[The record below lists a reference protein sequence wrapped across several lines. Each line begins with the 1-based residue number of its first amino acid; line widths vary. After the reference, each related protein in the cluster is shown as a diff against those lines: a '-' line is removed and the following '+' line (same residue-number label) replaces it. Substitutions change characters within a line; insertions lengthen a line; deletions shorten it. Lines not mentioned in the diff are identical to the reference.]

1 MTRAAPLP
9 AEQRRKSL
17 IAAARPLLLA
27 HGDAFTTKQVAQAA
41 GVAEGT
47 IFRVFDSKQDLLN
60 AVVADV
66 LDPTPV
72 IQALDEMPPDA
83 DLDERVHRIIDL
95 LHRNISDVRSFFAA
109 IHVIPAHGKMLKDN
123 SHDAHPDDPS
133 APRAQA
139 QEPGSPRTADTP
151 HIHPPIAP
159 DDQMRSRRQQA
170 DLASQAAIERALRP
184 FANQLSVDLAT
195 AAGFLRSVTF
205 ATAHPFVTNGAPL
218 MTPDQL
224 SALLL
229 HGLKKES

>member
-9 AEQRRKSL
+9 AEQRRESI

-27 HGDAFTTKQVAQAA
+27 HGDALTTKQVARAA

-47 IFRVFDSKQDLLN
+47 IFRVFSSKQDLLN

-66 LDPTPV
+66 LDPTPL
-72 IQALDEMPPDA
+72 IKALDEMTPDA
-83 DLDERVHRIIDL
+83 DLDERVHHIIEL
-95 LHRNISDVRSFFAA
+95 LHRSMSDVRAFFAA
-109 IHVIPAHGKMLKDN
+109 IHAIPAHGKLFRGSTLSNPKNPDPHHPDACDDAG
-123 SHDAHPDDPS
+123 SASPAHPPV
-133 APRAQA
+133 
-139 QEPGSPRTADTP
+139 
-151 HIHPPIAP
+151 AP
-159 DDQMRSRRQQA
+159 DEQMRAKQQQT
-170 DLASQAAIERALRP
+170 DLASQAAVERALSP
-184 FANQLSVDLAT
+184 FADQLSVDLAT

-205 ATAHPFVTNGAPL
+205 ATIHPFLMNGAPP

>member
-9 AEQRRKSL
+9 AEQRRESI

-27 HGDAFTTKQVAQAA
+27 HGDAFTTKQVARAA

-47 IFRVFDSKQDLLN
+47 IFRVFSSKQDLLN

-66 LDPTPV
+66 LDPTPL
-72 IQALDEMPPDA
+72 IKALDEMTPDA
-83 DLDERVHRIIDL
+83 DLDERVHHIIEL
-95 LHRNISDVRSFFAA
+95 LHRSISDVRAFFAA
-109 IHVIPAHGKMLKDN
+109 IHAIPAHGKLFKQHPE
-123 SHDAHPDDPS
+123 SHKEA
-133 APRAQA
+133 
-139 QEPGSPRTADTP
+139 GSTSSV
-151 HIHPPIAP
+151 HPPVEP

-170 DLASQAAIERALRP
+170 DLASQAAIERALSP
-184 FANQLSVDLAT
+184 FADQLSVDLAT

-205 ATAHPFVTNGAPL
+205 ATIHPFLMNGAPP
-218 MTPDQL
+218 MNPDQL